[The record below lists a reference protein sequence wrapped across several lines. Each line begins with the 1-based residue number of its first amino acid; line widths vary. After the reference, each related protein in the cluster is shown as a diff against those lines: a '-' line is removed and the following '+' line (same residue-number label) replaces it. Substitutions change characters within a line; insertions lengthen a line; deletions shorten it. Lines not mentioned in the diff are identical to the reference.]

1 LLAEVGDTIK
11 VVFKNDTPFPA
22 DMHPH
27 GVFYNKDSEGPP
39 YNDGTSGKY
48 KSDDV
53 VAPGKTHTYV
63 WKVPKRAGPG
73 PMNPST
79 VLWMY
84 HGHVDELA
92 DTNAGLI
99 GP

>member
-1 LLAEVGDTIK
+1 
-11 VVFKNDTPFPA
+11 
-22 DMHPH
+22 
-27 GVFYNKDSEGPP
+27 
-39 YNDGTSGKY
+39 
-48 KSDDV
+48 
-53 VAPGKTHTYV
+53 VARGKTHTYV

-73 PMNPST
+73 PMDPST